1 MVATM
6 PTFVSHHLP
15 GTGGRLAG
23 ADCEEV
29 PRSLPGGGKGHVWV
43 RTAKHDLSTQ
53 QCRAAIAR
61 AVGIDAER
69 VATAGSRDRRGRCVQ
84 WFSIP
89 EDLVEHPQSLR
100 NAGYQSKV
108 KVLDVATHVKP
119 IDVVGVERLRW
130 KARLAGAAADDG
142 YRRARAIVD
151 HLRQVGCPNYVHAS
165 QLGDDAQFARWGRM
179 LLEGKRLPAAVT
191 ATGVTPGRCLY
202 AAQFGLFN
210 RWLARRIEDG
220 LLGRCL
226 PGDVLRTV
234 RGEDAVATD
243 QLEHWQKR
251 MESWEVTPQGPL
263 FGEAMP
269 QASGEALARE
279 EAILAEAGLDA
290 EAVRRLQG
298 GRRAARIQPGKAL
311 VDIDGKDLLVSCE
324 LPVDAYL
331 AVVMEEIAKPEGH
344 F

>member
-1 MVATM
+1 MGPPMATHV
-6 PTFVSHHLP
+6 THHLP

-43 RTAKHDLSTQ
+43 RTAKVDLSTQ

-61 AVGIDAER
+61 AVGIEAER
-69 VATAGSRDRRGRCVQ
+69 VATAGNRDRRGRCVQ

-108 KVLDVATHVKP
+108 KVLDVATHVKA
-119 IDVVGVERLRW
+119 IDTVGVERLRW
-130 KARLAGAAADDG
+130 KARLAGGAAEDG
-142 YRRARAIVD
+142 YRRARAILD
-151 HLRQVGCPNYVHAS
+151 HLRQVGCPNYVHAG

-179 LLEGKRLPAAVT
+179 LLEGKRLPPAVLK
-191 ATGVTPGRCLY
+191 TGVTPGRCLY

-210 RWLARRIEDG
+210 RWLAKRVEDG

-226 PGDVLRTV
+226 PGDALLTV
-234 RGEDAVATD
+234 RGERAIADGD
-243 QLEHWQKR
+243 LEHWQKR
-251 MESWEVTPQGPL
+251 MESWEVASMGPL
-263 FGEAMP
+263 YGDGMSAAAG
-269 QASGEALARE
+269 QALARE
-279 EAILAEAGLDA
+279 EAILTEAGLDQR
-290 EAVRRLQG
+290 AVKRLTG
-298 GRRAARIQPGKAL
+298 DRRASRIQPGKAL

>member
-1 MVATM
+1 MARPMATL
-6 PTFVSHHLP
+6 VSHHLP

-29 PRSLPGGGKGHVWV
+29 PRSMPGGGKGHVWV
-43 RTAKHDLSTQ
+43 RTAKVDLSTQ

-61 AVGIDAER
+61 AVGIDAEQ
-69 VATAGSRDRRGRCVQ
+69 VATAGNRDRRGRCVQ

-142 YRRARAIVD
+142 YRRARAILD
-151 HLRQVGCPNYVHAS
+151 HLRQVGCPNYVHAG
-165 QLGDDAQFARWGRM
+165 QLGEDAQFARWGRM
-179 LLEGKRLPAAVT
+179 LLEGKRLPPAVVK
-191 ATGVTPGRCLY
+191 TGVTPGRCLY

-210 RWLARRIEDG
+210 RWLAKRVEDG
-220 LLGRCL
+220 LLARCL
-226 PGDVLRTV
+226 PGDALQSA
-234 RGEDAVATD
+234 RGENAIANAD
-243 QLEHWQKR
+243 LEHWQKR
-251 MESWEVTPQGPL
+251 MESWEVVPLGPL
-263 FGEAMP
+263 FGEGMP
-269 QASGEALARE
+269 PAEGEALARE

-290 EAVRRLQG
+290 RAVKRLTG
-298 GRRAARIQPGKAL
+298 DRRACRIQPGKAL
-311 VDIDGKDLLVSCE
+311 VDIDGKDLFVSCE